1 MYCHN
6 NQFFEKLHNMGRITK
21 GHFFLDGRGNNYW
34 NETCTA
40 YGLSD
45 MEKIA
50 ESSEIWRAF

>member
-1 MYCHN
+1 
-6 NQFFEKLHNMGRITK
+6 MGRITK